1 VRLEPGTRGR
11 LVRGGRVVLEG
22 GHTEI
27 TTERDG
33 LLDRDARVAIE
44 GGKIEIVAV
53 VGDVRGTRRGGPV
66 GRVTHPCKADVGG
79 SRLHPVQVVRAARLK
94 IKRDPGTIMRFALTC
109 TVTGVTRAPY

>member
-1 VRLEPGTRGR
+1 RVVQSLGQIQVRHAVLGVAGIVSGDVVPPAVLLRERLTRLALGRAQVPLAECIERVRLEPGTRGR

-44 GGKIEIVAV
+44 GGKI
-53 VGDVRGTRRGGPV
+53 
-66 GRVTHPCKADVGG
+66 
-79 SRLHPVQVVRAARLK
+79 
-94 IKRDPGTIMRFALTC
+94 
-109 TVTGVTRAPY
+109 